1 LFRNHL
7 NKIVIYSIIGIILT
21 LGISLRYKTV
31 IMNDMIQQLVL
42 LVVPVLFSITV
53 HEVCHGY
60 AAYMLGD
67 PTAKLAGRLTLNPIK
82 HIDIVGMLVLFI
94 TRMIGWAKP
103 VPVDPRYFKNPRK
116 DMMWVS
122 LAGPASNLVLAFLFA
137 LVFKLVG
144 GLLAASYLYP
154 LAYMIQITIMINVGL
169 AIFNLIPIPP
179 LDGSHILEGL
189 LPHDMAVTYA
199 RVVTPYGFIIL
210 LVLIFT
216 RVVDIVIFPIIR
228 AIVGILLS
236 F

>member
-1 LFRNHL
+1 MD
-7 NKIVIYSIIGIILT
+7 GIILT
-21 LGISLRYKTV
+21 LIISLRYKTG
-31 IMNDMIQQLVL
+31 IMNTMIQQLVL

-60 AAYMLGD
+60 AAYRLGD

-122 LAGPASNLVLAFLFA
+122 LAGPASNLALAVIFALIFKVLGGVLAT
-137 LVFKLVG
+137 
-144 GLLAASYLYP
+144 SYLYP

-189 LPHDMAVTYA
+189 LPHDMAVQYSKLS
-199 RVVTPYGFIIL
+199 PYGFIIL
-210 LVLIFT
+210 LALIFT

-228 AIVGILLS
+228 AIVNILLS